1 MRFDQYM
8 ICMLQVTET
17 LPTPEPNSRLCRS
30 RPQAI
35 NCFPGGLIFYHFA
48 SANARLFYSG

>member
-17 LPTPEPNSRLCRS
+17 LPTPEPNSRLTADLDHR
-30 RPQAI
+30 
-35 NCFPGGLIFYHFA
+35 
-48 SANARLFYSG
+48 RLTVFRED